1 MKMKMF
7 KPQSSTVNQP
17 FFPTHEIHIKAKVKV
32 LSALSFCHS
41 HSISVSRSPSNTF
54 LLSSFFINLYWAHF
68 VISIFYLH
76 RAKYFCLHSQG
87 KYFHSSVLT
96 NIFVPGI
103 SLRDSV
109 WQESVQT
116 KMWPGP
122 ECRPEWGTAW
132 RKPGVRWRSW
142 SQRRTLMMVY
152 CAGPGIKLG
161 CFEDKYRDYEF
172 SFDPSNGNCVWLCC
186 YYKGRDTLLWYFQ
199 DYYSAYQ
206 SYEIGA
212 NICPVSW
219 YMWPTISLQ

>member
-7 KPQSSTVNQP
+7 KPQSSTVNQQ

-41 HSISVSRSPSNTF
+41 HSISLSRSPSNTF

-76 RAKYFCLHSQG
+76 RGKYFCLHSQG

-142 SQRRTLMMVY
+142 SQRRTLRVRSHDGVL
-152 CAGPGIKLG
+152 CWAGH
-161 CFEDKYRDYEF
+161 
-172 SFDPSNGNCVWLCC
+172 
-186 YYKGRDTLLWYFQ
+186 
-199 DYYSAYQ
+199 
-206 SYEIGA
+206 
-212 NICPVSW
+212 
-219 YMWPTISLQ
+219 